1 MLGRQTCPPDAV
13 HIEHSCSKVANRSA
27 LLTGGEGGV
36 ILLLIIYTVF
46 MRRRR
51 EKQLAAYIESVT
63 YDTENAKNNTLMN
76 FPLPIAVFHLADS
89 RIVWG
94 NEMFFDMCGKTGTR
108 LDASISDTVPGF
120 TGKWLLEGKTQYP
133 TLLEVNGKKYQ
144 LHGNII
150 RSENSDEAS
159 AFMGITYWVDVTEYD
174 SIRAEFISS
183 RPVAGIFVI
192 DNLDELT
199 KNQPERIK
207 NDLVWMIREF
217 DNLDELTKN
226 QPERIKNDLRDAV
239 EDKLTQWA
247 EERKAILRRYD
258 RDRYLVVFER
268 RYLESLKEGKFA
280 IIEEVHQIVSPSGVN
295 ATLSLGLGEEGQS
308 LQETMQFAQVAAELA
323 LSRGGD
329 QAVIKNRLNFDF
341 YGGRGT
347 EIERRTKVKS
357 RVMAT
362 TLAELV
368 RDSSR
373 ILVMGHRF
381 ADLDAIGSAVGVCC
395 LARKFGVRANIVA
408 DLEKNASKS
417 LISELRQQPE
427 YKDIFMNGTEAM
439 LRADGRT
446 LLVVVDVNRPE
457 RVEDPDLLAACNR
470 VAVIDHHRVA
480 ATYIQN
486 AALAFIEPYASSAC
500 ELLTEV
506 LQEVAEPGDI
516 LKCEAEALLAGIV
529 LDTKSF
535 TIRTGERTFDA
546 AAYLR
551 RCGADTTYVK
561 RLLQNDMADTVARYR
576 IMQNAELY
584 RNVAIAAPE
593 EQQSRIVAAQAAD
606 ELLNISGVEASVVIA
621 PGDNGSIFAS
631 ARSIGEINVQ
641 ILMEK
646 LGGGGNRSAAAAQ
659 FDNTDLE
666 TVVARVRTAID
677 EYLDQ

>member
-1 MLGRQTCPPDAV
+1 MNNTLKRLAEPGSRLYLVFLVLFAAATLFF
-13 HIEHSCSKVANRSA
+13 KVYNLDMFILAMA
-27 LLTGGEGGV
+27 EGGA
-36 ILLLIIYTVF
+36 ILLLIIYTVI

-108 LDASISDTVPGF
+108 LDASIADTVPGF
-120 TGKWLLEGKTQYP
+120 TGKWLLEGKNQYP
-133 TLLEVNGKKYQ
+133 GLLEVNGRKYQ

-150 RSENSDEAS
+150 RSEHSDETS

-174 SIRAEFISS
+174 SIRVEYENS
-183 RPVAGIFVI
+183 RPIAGVIVI
-192 DNLDELT
+192 DNLDELI
-199 KNQPERIK
+199 KNQPER
-207 NDLVWMIREF
+207 V
-217 DNLDELTKN
+217 
-226 QPERIKNDLRDAV
+226 KNDLRDAV
-239 EDKLTQWA
+239 DDKLTQWA
-247 EERKAILRRYD
+247 EERSAILRRYD
-258 RDRYLVVFER
+258 RDRYIVVLER
-268 RYLESLKEGKFA
+268 RWLDALKEGKFS
-280 IIEEVHQIVSPSGVN
+280 IIEEVHQVVSPSGVN
-295 ATLSLGLGEEGQS
+295 ATISLGLGEDGQT
-308 LQETMQFAQVAAELA
+308 LQEAMQFAQVAAELA

-329 QAVIKNRLNFDF
+329 QAVIKNRLSFDF
-341 YGGRGT
+341 YGGRGS

-373 ILVMGHRF
+373 VLVMGHRF
-381 ADLDAIGSAVGVCC
+381 ADLDAIGSAAGVCC
-395 LARKFGVRANIVA
+395 LARKFGVRANIVT
-408 DLEKNASKS
+408 DLEKNAAKS
-417 LISELRQQPE
+417 LLAVLRQQPE
-427 YKDIFMNGTEAM
+427 YRDIFLNKTEAM

-500 ELLTEV
+500 ELITEV
-506 LQEVAEPGDI
+506 LQEVAESSDI
-516 LKCEAEALLAGIV
+516 LKCEAEALLSGIV

-561 RLLQNDMADTVARYR
+561 KLLQNDMEDTVARYR

-584 RNVAIAAPE
+584 RSIAIAAPE
-593 EQQSRIVAAQAAD
+593 EAQNRVVAAQAAD
-606 ELLNISGVEASVVIA
+606 ELLNISGVEASIVIS
-621 PGDNGSIFAS
+621 PDGKGNIYAS

-659 FDNTDLE
+659 F
-666 TVVARVRTAID
+666 
-677 EYLDQ
+677 